1 MQKYICILFLYV
13 SFSAFAQ
20 SRIVINNDAYIVLSA
35 DADIVI
41 DNSNT
46 NAITTM
52 GSGGN
57 IISENENNCIQW
69 NINTGTGNYII
80 PFTNYSGNKIP
91 LAVNITTAGA
101 GSGKFVVSTYG
112 GPDWDNDGYKPSSV
126 LNMTNMG
133 VTNNSPEVID
143 RFWLIDAQA
152 YTVKPAG
159 EIQFGYD
166 DAEHLAAGNT
176 ITEAD
181 LKAERYEDVS
191 DNWEVYPIGGV
202 VNTGSDFVAGVLF
215 NASDLT
221 KSWSLI
227 DQTTHLLPVSL
238 VYFEAECTGSA
249 AVLQWQTASEM
260 NTDHFLIEYSDD
272 GLHYSYL
279 ATVDAAGNSD
289 VVLNYSYAIDTDQ
302 PLYIKL
308 YVVHQNGDPEELD
321 ALYLNCENVD
331 IPQEITAFVSGF
343 SEITLQ
349 ATGLAEGLYDVQ
361 LFDAAGNLAMA
372 QQLNVQVNTNTFVL
386 HDEQLSAGLY
396 ILKFTGDNYFTYTK
410 KLALTVY

>member
-1 MQKYICILFLYV
+1 MQKYICILFLYLNASV
-13 SFSAFAQ
+13 FAQ

-57 IISENENNCIQW
+57 IISESEDNCIQW
-69 NINTGTGNYII
+69 NISSATGNYII
-80 PFTNYSGNKIP
+80 PFTNYADVKIP
-91 LAVNITTAGA
+91 LAINITTAGT

-126 LNMTNMG
+126 FNMTNMG

-143 RFWLIDAQA
+143 RFWLIDAQG
-152 YTVKPAG
+152 YSVKPSG
-159 EIQFGYD
+159 EIQFNYA

-181 LKAERYEDVS
+181 LKAERYDEAS
-191 DNWEVYPIGGV
+191 DNWEVYPVGGV

-215 NASDLT
+215 NATDLT

-227 DQTTHLLPVSL
+227 DQTTHLLPVTL
-238 VYFEAECTGSA
+238 TYFESECMGA
-249 AVLQWQTASEM
+249 DGILQWQTASEI
-260 NTDHFLIEYSDD
+260 NTDHFELEFSDD
-272 GLHYSYL
+272 GVQYHYL
-279 ATVDAAGNSD
+279 AEISAAGNSD
-289 VVLNYSYAIDTDQ
+289 VTINYNYAIKNAQ
-302 PLYIKL
+302 ALYIKL
-308 YVVHQNGDPEELD
+308 YMVDIFGNKEELG
-321 ALYLNCENVD
+321 ALFMDCGNN
-331 IPQEITAFVSGF
+331 IPAEVNAFVSGF
-343 SEITLQ
+343 SQITLQ
-349 ATGLAEGLYDVQ
+349 TSGLAEGIYDLQ
-361 LFDAAGNLAMA
+361 LFDAAGNLIVSNTV
-372 QQLNVQVNTNTFVL
+372 NVQQNENSFIIQ
-386 HDEQLSAGLY
+386 DERLSAGLY
-396 ILKFTGDNYFTYTK
+396 VLKLTDNTNFTYTK